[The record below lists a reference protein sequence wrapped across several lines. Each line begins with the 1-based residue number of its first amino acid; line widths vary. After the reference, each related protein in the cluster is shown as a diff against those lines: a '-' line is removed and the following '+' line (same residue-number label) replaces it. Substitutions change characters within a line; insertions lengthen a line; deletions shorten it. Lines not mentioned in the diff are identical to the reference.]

1 MTMRMG
7 YFVLF
12 ILGTALPYLS
22 FYHFVEEEGLSS
34 STFFQHLHANH
45 VSAFF
50 AYDVTIS
57 AIVLTVFI
65 LAEQR
70 KKKTELYWLAILA
83 TFLAGV
89 SSGFPLFLFL
99 REKE

>member
-1 MTMRMG
+1 MTMRTV
-7 YFVLF
+7 YFILF
-12 ILGTALPYLS
+12 ILGTVRPY
-22 FYHFVEEEGLSS
+22 FQFFHFVAEEGLNGSV
-34 STFFQHLHANH
+34 FFQHLHANH

-50 AYDVTIS
+50 AYDVTVS
-57 AIVLTVFI
+57 AIVLIVFI

-70 KKKTELYWLAILA
+70 KTKTRLYWLAIVA